1 MTDKRSSLARIL
13 VVEDCP
19 EQRDLLAG
27 GLAAEGFGVDTAGCG
42 ESAGRLLANGRYD
55 CVLLDFNL
63 ESREEGR
70 RILKTIKDDPDSRRT
85 PVIMMSGHAASYRA
99 LAACLDLGAADCLNK
114 PVPIELLSTK
124 IRRVVDEGR
133 AAAAR
138 ERGAFAIYR
147 VLAVEDDDEVQ
158 ELYKA
163 FFQLHRSEFSGVV
176 VATGDEALRVL
187 REVSEPVAAVLLD
200 WRLERGSLDGLDVL
214 RELRR
219 LPCGA
224 DVLAF
229 LVTSIDDERGIRR
242 AFEAGADD
250 YLVKPFGQIELAARL
265 RGRLRR
271 QESVGNASPPVRRGD
286 LEFDPVT
293 GRAALAGAAV
303 ELYPTERELLRVFL
317 AHPDRPLSRDFLWES
332 VRGCQVRAS
341 GKALTVQLSNLRRKL
356 GAWGK
361 RIETWRG
368 AGYLFNTR
376 FPPL

>member
-1 MTDKRSSLARIL
+1 MDVGDPSNFERLAWLFR
-13 VVEDCP
+13 D
-19 EQRDLLAG
+19 RDLRAVG
-27 GLAAEGFGVDTAGCG
+27 IEARAF
-42 ESAGRLLANGRYD
+42 
-55 CVLLDFNL
+55 
-63 ESREEGR
+63 
-70 RILKTIKDDPDSRRT
+70 DD
-85 PVIMMSGHAASYRA
+85 G
-99 LAACLDLGAADCLNK
+99 
-114 PVPIELLSTK
+114 PI
-124 IRRVVDEGR
+124 
-133 AAAAR
+133 
-138 ERGAFAIYR
+138 
-147 VLAVEDDDEVQ
+147 
-158 ELYKA
+158 
-163 FFQLHRSEFSGVV
+163 RS
-176 VATGDEALRVL
+176 
-187 REVSEPVAAVLLD
+187 
-200 WRLERGSLDGLDVL
+200 
-214 RELRR
+214 
-219 LPCGA
+219 
-224 DVLAF
+224 
-229 LVTSIDDERGIRR
+229 GIRR